1 MHDRSLHNIES
12 QLKNN
17 YYKSDIH
24 YTLQMCQWLLK
35 LIGVW
40 PLISNQTKKFEQ
52 LVSIILMTM
61 CFSSLLFIILP
72 SGHHYFFI
80 EKNLNMKVKA
90 LGPVSFCISST
101 IKYCYLALKGSSFE
115 RCIEHMKRDWM
126 MVQDPN
132 HRTIMLKYA
141 TISRRLITICAVF
154 LYSGGMSYHTVMQFL
169 SKGKNKDNHTIRPL
183 PYIGYD
189 PFFDTQSSPTYE
201 IVYCIHCFTA
211 MIMYSIST
219 VAYSLAAIFV
229 THICGQIQV
238 QIARL
243 QDLVENKEKR
253 KYENCDPFVLI
264 VHDHVEILRFSNNIE
279 EALREICFTEI
290 VECTL
295 NMCMLEYYCLI
306 EWSAGDTITLLTFFT
321 LLTSFTFNI
330 FIFCYIGEILTE
342 QCSQIGT
349 VSYEIDWYK
358 LSSKEAYDLILL
370 ISISQYPP
378 KLTAGK
384 IIELSLNTFSSV
396 AKTSVVYLNLL
407 RTVTDW

>member
-1 MHDRSLHNIES
+1 MHDRSYHDIES
-12 QLKNN
+12 QLKNS

-35 LIGVW
+35 PIGVW
-40 PLISNQTKKFEQ
+40 PLISNQTNKFEQ
-52 LVSIILMTM
+52 LVSIILMIT

-72 SGHHYFFI
+72 SGHHYFFV

-90 LGPVSFCISST
+90 LGPVSFCVSST

-169 SKGKNKDNHTIRPL
+169 SKGKNNYTIRPL

-229 THICGQIQV
+229 THICGQIQI

-243 QDLVENKEKR
+243 QKLVECKERK
-253 KYENCDPFVLI
+253 KYESCNLFALI

-279 EALREICFTEI
+279 EALKEICFTEI
-290 VECTL
+290 IECTL

-306 EWSAGDTITLLTFFT
+306 EWSAGDTITFLTFFT

-358 LSSKEAYDLILL
+358 LSPKEAYDLILL

-384 IIELSLNTFSSV
+384 IIELSFNTFSSV